1 MCVCVWVWRRLT
13 QMDSGVRRGPR
24 TDMATRDPAAVAR
37 LLHVLV
43 GRSGGAAGG
52 RASPVMA
59 VTGESASA
67 KRQRTN
73 LWGLPLA
80 RPPAV
85 ARSKWWSVTRMT
97 DTAENRTGCSVLTAV
112 MPHLLASLVCRLF
125 SCWVPASS
133 LHSVNGARVNSTHA
147 RAHMRC
153 LSRGR
158 GKPSRMLE
166 RQESRLPRVPPRTR
180 APRLSLSLVVFGHLS
195 PFAPTPS
202 LACLPQLRFLA
213 LLFLAFSLGSRA
225 GSGLSLIHI

>member
-1 MCVCVWVWRRLT
+1 
-13 QMDSGVRRGPR
+13 MDSGVRSGPR

-180 APRLSLSLVVFGHLS
+180 APRLSLSS
-195 PFAPTPS
+195 A
-202 LACLPQLRFLA
+202 A
-213 LLFLAFSLGSRA
+213 SRQ
-225 GSGLSLIHI
+225 I

>member
-1 MCVCVWVWRRLT
+1 
-13 QMDSGVRRGPR
+13 
-24 TDMATRDPAAVAR
+24 
-37 LLHVLV
+37 
-43 GRSGGAAGG
+43 
-52 RASPVMA
+52 
-59 VTGESASA
+59 
-67 KRQRTN
+67 
-73 LWGLPLA
+73 
-80 RPPAV
+80 
-85 ARSKWWSVTRMT
+85 MT

-180 APRLSLSLVVFGHLS
+180 APRLSLSLVVFGHLF
-195 PFAPTPS
+195 PFALAPTPS
-202 LACLPQLRFLA
+202 LACLPQTEIPGPCFPC
-213 LLFLAFSLGSRA
+213 LFV
-225 GSGLSLIHI
+225 GLHGQAREET